1 MSSMTRMASMTTI
14 GWTREKVARQNA
26 KDDDV
31 RIGGA
36 RSVLMMLRVFSGI
49 TGYYVFSVAAL
60 VAWTCVCAWG
70 ADHLRE
76 RAGQDPGGRVEAWLG
91 WIEEIEVKV
100 IGSLFT
106 FSLVFRF
113 NQCYRRWWQGREL
126 WGGIVQQCLD
136 FSEKVSLW
144 IIDKDYSDRLNRLII
159 VFPYACK
166 AQLRGLS
173 LADPTESG
181 ASLVRRGLLT
191 EAELRYLDKWPC
203 WQPEFFL
210 DFMRT
215 IISHVFLAEYD
226 RGDVLMIP
234 KSNKIHE
241 KLFSPL
247 EKCVYDLGKS
257 IGDCISIRS
266 AGLPKSYDFVHY
278 VFYWLYFLLA
288 SVTWSVTIGWMAPVL
303 VGLSSSIIMSLI
315 QMGTCLCDPFGTD
328 YTDLPLEKFCETIE
342 AQIGA
347 IQYRSKRPELMHFA
361 ETSSTGFL
369 AASNGFDMM
378 KSSHHIRL

>member
-1 MSSMTRMASMTTI
+1 MGAGNERPPTPSGPSSNQSNSLTARGTEHSRRVSHNRHGGVRKNLRSFKGTLFLAERVPQRKFSTRPPDVENVLHDEN
-14 GWTREKVARQNA
+14 GLYDDDRVDKGEGRPPER

-278 VFYWLYFLLA
+278 VFYW
-288 SVTWSVTIGWMAPVL
+288 
-303 VGLSSSIIMSLI
+303 
-315 QMGTCLCDPFGTD
+315 
-328 YTDLPLEKFCETIE
+328 
-342 AQIGA
+342 
-347 IQYRSKRPELMHFA
+347 
-361 ETSSTGFL
+361 
-369 AASNGFDMM
+369 
-378 KSSHHIRL
+378 